1 MSNVFP
7 DCLRCAGLLYAIDG
21 APLEPYLASLSTQP
35 PRQITPFSQRGYVAT
50 WTIHEDTL
58 YLADISS
65 HAHAMLFAR
74 EGGPVV
80 ASWFSGF
87 IHGWRGDA
95 RRTGPTA
102 RKFWDDE
109 IVLEIAAGR
118 VTREWVLD
126 LRAVPDQTS
135 EELYQSLPAFLFKA
149 PLG

>member
-7 DCLRCAGLLYAIDG
+7 DRLRFADMLYAIDS
-21 APLEPYLASLSTQP
+21 APLEPYLASLPTPP
-35 PRQITPFSQRGYVAT
+35 PRQVTPFSQRGYVAT
-50 WTIHEDTL
+50 WTIHLSIL
-58 YLADISS
+58 YLADITS
-65 HAHAMLFAR
+65 HAYAKLFAHA
-74 EGGPVV
+74 GGPMA

-95 RRTGPTA
+95 RRTGETA

-109 IVLEIAAGR
+109 IVIEVAAGR

-135 EELYQSLPAFLFKA
+135 EELYRSLPAFFFK
-149 PLG
+149 L